1 MRDVQHCLTSWSGGG
16 SRNDQA
22 DCVCVC
28 AVCRIVTRQWPC
40 TTLTERYATWS
51 CSSTTRRWPT
61 VNTPSS
67 STANQWRHTFS
78 WASVSWNWRIMKRP
92 SAIYREV
99 HMGYFGNLR
108 NKTFWDAFNIIG
120 HPPKKEDFLI
130 ICSSSLLQTWL
141 SFFFVEHK
149 FNYYFLINGTLLC
162 MVQSLETLKC

>member
-1 MRDVQHCLTSWSGGG
+1 MKQLNRWNHMTSWSGGG
-16 SRNDQA
+16 GGGGVLGMVTLSWT

-108 NKTFWDAFNIIG
+108 NTSFWDAFNSIG
-120 HPPKKEDFLI
+120 HPPKKRIF
-130 ICSSSLLQTWL
+130 SSFAHCYKPGFL
-141 SFFFVEHK
+141 SF
-149 FNYYFLINGTLLC
+149 LLNTN
-162 MVQSLETLKC
+162 VIIIF

>member
-1 MRDVQHCLTSWSGGG
+1 MKSHACVTFSTAWPRGVGGG
-16 SRNDQA
+16 GVLGMVTLSWT

-51 CSSTTRRWPT
+51 CSSMTRRWPT

-108 NKTFWDAFNIIG
+108 NKSFWDAFNIIG
-120 HPPKKEDFLI
+120 HPPKKRGFSHCYKPDFLSFLLNTNLI
-130 ICSSSLLQTWL
+130 II
-141 SFFFVEHK
+141 F
-149 FNYYFLINGTLLC
+149 
-162 MVQSLETLKC
+162 

>member
-1 MRDVQHCLTSWSGGG
+1 MNSSTDEITWPHGVGGGGG
-16 SRNDQA
+16 SRNGHVSWT

-120 HPPKKEDFLI
+120 HPPKMRIF
-130 ICSSSLLQTWL
+130 SSFARPHCYKPGFL
-141 SFFFVEHK
+141 SFCWTQ
-149 FNYYFLINGTLLC
+149 I
-162 MVQSLETLKC
+162 